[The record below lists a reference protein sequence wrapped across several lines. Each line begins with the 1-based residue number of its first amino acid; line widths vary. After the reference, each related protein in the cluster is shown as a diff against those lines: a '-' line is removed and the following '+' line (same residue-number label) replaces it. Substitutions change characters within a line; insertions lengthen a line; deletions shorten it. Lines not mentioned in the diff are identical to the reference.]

1 MSPTERNDSKE
12 SWYQYLTDTVSE
24 GSDDRSQSVDPTAS
38 DPSASDPSASDPSAD
53 EIPLGE
59 PYNLWDAERGVVVRH
74 VNASWLDTHA
84 QTKDSIDAF
93 LERMK
98 YQHVEELVIHNDRP
112 KCGNPNYRRFS
123 RRSIEAFC
131 TAITMNGIA
140 CRIS

>member
-12 SWYQYLTDTVSE
+12 SWYQYLTDTVSG
-24 GSDDRSQSVDPTAS
+24 GSDDRSQSVDST
-38 DPSASDPSASDPSAD
+38 ASDPSAD